1 MKQIIL
7 ISLSLV
13 FVAFLSKDV
22 NAQEANDKY
31 AEVTL
36 SCSMNCAGCA
46 SKVKTQLTY
55 TKGVKSVETD
65 YVKDEILVKY
75 LKSKTNVKALIASL
89 KEIDYKATVKSD
101 CSSNCNS
108 TEKTPC
114 CGGK

>member
-36 SCSMNCAGCA
+36 SCSMDCAGCA

-65 YVKDEILVKY
+65 YVKDEVLVKY
-75 LKSKTNVKALIASL
+75 LKSKTNEKALIASL

-101 CSSNCNS
+101 CSKCSS
-108 TEKTPC
+108 TAKTPC
-114 CGGK
+114 CG